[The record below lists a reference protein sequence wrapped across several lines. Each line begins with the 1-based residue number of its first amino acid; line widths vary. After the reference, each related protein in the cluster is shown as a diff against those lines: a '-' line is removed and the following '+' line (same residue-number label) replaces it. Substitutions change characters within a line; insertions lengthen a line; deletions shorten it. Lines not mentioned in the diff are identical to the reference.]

1 MYTFVAL
8 HSVSQLFANFEMV
21 KYGWAAAV
29 LFESIMQKYSTPKF
43 EKYELI

>member
-21 KYGWAAAV
+21 KNGWAAV
-29 LFESIMQKYSTPKF
+29 LVESIMQKYSTPKF